1 MLDLL
6 IRNGQVVTPQ
16 GAGAWEIAVQDG
28 KIAAVAAPGTFREA
42 TRVIDAAGKI
52 VVPGGVEPHTH
63 LAHRIQMHPDDD
75 LHTLGPEEDSRGMA
89 FGGTT
94 THVDFAFVRPGD
106 DLPSVV
112 ERRAARW
119 KGNSYTDYTFHI
131 TLAGPLPLKTFDA
144 IPEAIQ
150 QGFPSFKVFTT
161 DVLPPHPKRP
171 SNRLDFGRLQYAM
184 EKVAPRGG
192 IMVVHAEDH
201 DVVQFMYERFREE
214 GRMDGANLPLVHN
227 KVSEMLSFRRAINL
241 AAIMDAAIYFVHTSA
256 REGVEAVAE
265 ARGLGRPIYAETLH
279 HYTCFTADDYRSP
292 RGFCYHT
299 YPSLKYPEDQAALWD
314 GLLNDAVSTTATDE
328 YPTTLALKLRG
339 KTIEDVTGGNLGA
352 EARMGIVYTE
362 GVVKRKMSLERFVQ
376 VTSSNAARILGLYP
390 RKGALAPGSDADV
403 VLIDPAISRTLTK
416 DDFHVSDYSPWEGW
430 DVRGW
435 PVTTLLRGKVIVENG
450 RLHGDT
456 RDGQLVKRKIDGAVL
471 SRPAC

>member
-52 VVPGGVEPHTH
+52 GVPGGVEPHTH

-376 VTSSNAARILGLYP
+376 VTSSNAAKILGLYP

-435 PVTTLLRGKVIVENG
+435 PVTTILRGKVIVENG
-450 RLHGDT
+450 RLHGDA

-471 SRPAC
+471 RRPAC